1 MEGERVLRMNDGTGK
16 TSYANNSRLAR
27 AVIAKAKPVL
37 EENIKE
43 VYAGNMF
50 PECLKVADLGCSSGP
65 NTLIVVSQMLD
76 AIATTCT
83 LLNRRPPALQVF
95 LNDLP
100 GNDFNTLFKSLPSF
114 YEEVKKKGG
123 RFGACFTVGAPGSF
137 YRNLFPNN
145 TMHFVHS
152 SYSLHWLSRVPKE
165 LETGQVLNKGNICIA
180 KTSPPGVFKAYFE
193 QFERDFTLFLRWRS
207 EEIVP
212 RGGMVLT
219 VMGSVRSDDPCF
231 HWELLGRALNDMV
244 LQGLVP
250 EAKLDSFNLPYYGP
264 TVEELRRLTEAQGSF
279 TLNRLEVFNMEWD
292 PNMNRDEGFDEQ
304 ESGKLVSDMLRAVG
318 EPMLKHH
325 FGLEIMD
332 DLFSRV
338 TEKIIDCIV
347 TEKWQSTNLNISLT
361 RKGA

>member
-1 MEGERVLRMNDGTGK
+1 
-16 TSYANNSRLAR
+16 
-27 AVIAKAKPVL
+27 
-37 EENIKE
+37 
-43 VYAGNMF
+43 
-50 PECLKVADLGCSSGP
+50 
-65 NTLIVVSQMLD
+65 
-76 AIATTCT
+76 
-83 LLNRRPPALQVF
+83 
-95 LNDLP
+95 
-100 GNDFNTLFKSLPSF
+100 
-114 YEEVKKKGG
+114 
-123 RFGACFTVGAPGSF
+123 
-137 YRNLFPNN
+137 
-145 TMHFVHS
+145 MHFVHS

-165 LETGQVLNKGNICIA
+165 LETGQVLNKWNICIA

-212 RGGMVLT
+212 SGGMVLT

-244 LQGLVP
+244 LQGLVL

-264 TVEELRRLTEAQGSF
+264 TAEEVRRLIEAQGSF
-279 TLNRLEVFNMEWD
+279 TLNRLEVFNMKWD
-292 PNMNRDEGFDEQ
+292 PNMNRDKGFDEQ

-347 TEKWQSTNLNISLT
+347 TEKWQSTNLIISLT